1 MSSAIWSNLV
11 HPGAFI
17 GEDCTIGQGA
27 WIDDGVIIGDR
38 CKVQNNA
45 ILYRGV
51 ELEDGVFVGPGAI
64 LTNDRY
70 PRAIMTSGERVTGD
84 DWSLL
89 RTLVCR
95 GASIGAGTVV
105 VAGVVIGAWAEVGA
119 GSVVTK
125 DVAPGDRVAGN
136 PARSIR

>member
-1 MSSAIWSNLV
+1 MTTGIWSTTV
-11 HPGAFI
+11 HPSASI
-17 GEDCTIGQGA
+17 GEDCVIGQGA
-27 WIDDGVIIGDR
+27 WIDEGVIIGDR

-45 ILYRGV
+45 LLYRGV
-51 ELEDGVFVGPGAI
+51 ELEDGVFIGPGAI

-70 PRAIMTSGERVTGD
+70 PRAIDTTGELIGNGD
-84 DWSLL
+84 WALL
-89 RTLVCR
+89 RTLVQR
-95 GASIGAGTVV
+95 GAAIGAGAVI